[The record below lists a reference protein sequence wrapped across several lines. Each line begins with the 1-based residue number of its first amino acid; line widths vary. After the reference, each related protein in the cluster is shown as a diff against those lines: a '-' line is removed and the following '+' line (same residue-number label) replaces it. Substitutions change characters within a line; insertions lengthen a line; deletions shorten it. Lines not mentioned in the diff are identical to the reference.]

1 MHEWWLLCGVKWN
14 NSVADPGFPIGGAD
28 PSGEVPTSDA
38 VAFWWKCMW
47 KEKNWVPLGGG
58 CSAPAAP
65 CGSMNAFSYAWMDYI
80 TTYHDLIR
88 LLGSSLTSFPHPRI
102 SVRQTQYTIAPA
114 RLDKKVQF
122 SSEVMTGITMEHLPE
137 LNSVIVYLV
146 SFNSS
151 IELSNYYRKVSEM
164 LGSKFRENES
174 QTCWNLQDNRVITV
188 RRWQ

>member
-1 MHEWWLLCGVKWN
+1 
-14 NSVADPGFPIGGAD
+14 
-28 PSGEVPTSDA
+28 
-38 VAFWWKCMW
+38 
-47 KEKNWVPLGGG
+47 
-58 CSAPAAP
+58 
-65 CGSMNAFSYAWMDYI
+65 MDYI

-174 QTCWNLQDNRVITV
+174 QTC
-188 RRWQ
+188 